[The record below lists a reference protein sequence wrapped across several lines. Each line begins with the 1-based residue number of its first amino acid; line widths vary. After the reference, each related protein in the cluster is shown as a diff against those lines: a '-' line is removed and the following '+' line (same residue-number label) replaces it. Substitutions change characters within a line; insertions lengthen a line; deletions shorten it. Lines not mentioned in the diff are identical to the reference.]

1 MKIQMMVCSLIV
13 GAVCGAGAVAPDV
26 AGASAPEVVSQ
37 WKGKKVAFL
46 GDSITDKI
54 HVGTSANY
62 WNYLPAILGC
72 DAYVYGKNGWQ
83 MSGMIDQARKLKE
96 ELGGDVDAIFI
107 FAGTNDFNGGVPLG
121 EWYAEEEAETRKN
134 AQTLKL
140 KHRRMLFDKDTF
152 RGRINT
158 LMAYLKKEFPDQQ
171 VILLTPIHRAYARFG
186 EGNVQPDESW
196 ANTRGLFIDSY
207 VNAVREAAGGDMRGV
222 IGITEEPVVSSDF
235 VGETRTCVFD
245 ATAGIL
251 LTLRNSA
258 DAISVSGALL
268 HNLLPVT
275 LGNIVGGAGVIA
287 LGYYCVYLKKKNG

>member
-13 GAVCGAGAVAPDV
+13 GAVCCAGVAAAPSPSQSARAVAPDV

-62 WNYLPAILGC
+62 WNFLPTILGC

-83 MSGMIDQARKLKE
+83 MSGMIDQARKLKD

-207 VNAVREAAGGDMRGV
+207 VNAVREAAGVWSVPV
-222 IGITEEPVVSSDF
+222 IDLYSECGLYPCEPVHAKYFHNAATDMLHPNAAGHERMARTMAYRMLALPSSF
-235 VGETRTCVFD
+235 
-245 ATAGIL
+245 
-251 LTLRNSA
+251 
-258 DAISVSGALL
+258 
-268 HNLLPVT
+268 
-275 LGNIVGGAGVIA
+275 
-287 LGYYCVYLKKKNG
+287 KK